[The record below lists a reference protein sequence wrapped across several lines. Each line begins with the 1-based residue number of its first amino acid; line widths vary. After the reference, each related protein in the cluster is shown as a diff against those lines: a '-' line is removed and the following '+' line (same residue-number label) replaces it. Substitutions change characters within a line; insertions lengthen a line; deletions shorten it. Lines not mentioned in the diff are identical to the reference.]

1 MVNSSFKN
9 LPIEELELDVNN
21 PRIAEL
27 IDRIGRDNVTPEA
40 IALSL
45 GTSEESYENLK
56 NSIKE
61 NGGVIN
67 PIVVHKTGENK
78 YLVIEGN
85 TRVQIYKKF
94 LDDKIP
100 GKWDE
105 IPALIYENIQTE
117 EIHAIRLQAHLIGA
131 REWTPFA
138 QAKYVHN
145 LYYFEKM
152 SLARIVEFCGGKKTR
167 IQQLINAYQDVEDFY
182 RPMCEDDTQVDPRKF
197 SSFMELQR
205 PQILRFLE
213 ANDICKKEFV
223 KWVIDDKFD
232 RQEHIRSLP
241 EIWKSKDAKNSF
253 LTEGSAVAIKKL
265 NVEEYADKEL
275 RNVSYEKLAVAL
287 AEKLNDIKASEIRD
301 MRKGLLDD
309 KLNALIRVN
318 ESIDVILEE
327 IDY

>member
-1 MVNSSFKN
+1 MVKN
-9 LPIEELELDVNN
+9 IFENLSISELELDINN

-45 GTSEESYENLK
+45 GTSEDSYENLK

-61 NGGVIN
+61 NGGIIN
-67 PIVVHKTGENK
+67 PIVVHKMENNR

-94 LDDKIP
+94 FADKVP
-100 GKWDE
+100 GEWE
-105 IPALIYENIQTE
+105 RIPALIYENISPE

-145 LYYFEKM
+145 LYYSEKM

-167 IQQLINAYQDVEDFY
+167 IQQLINAYQDVEDYY

-205 PQILRFLE
+205 PQILRFME
-213 ANDICKKEFV
+213 ANDITKEQFV
-223 KWVIDDKFD
+223 KWVIEDKFD

-241 EIWKSKDAKNSF
+241 EIWKSKEARVSF
-253 LTEGSAVAIKKL
+253 LTEGSSIAIKKL
-265 NVEEYADKEL
+265 NVEEYADKGL
-275 RNVSYEKLAVAL
+275 RNIPYEKLAIAL
-287 AEKLNDIKASEIRD
+287 AEKLNDLKAVEIRD

-327 IDY
+327 IEE

>member
-1 MVNSSFKN
+1 MVNSSFEN
-9 LPIEELELDVNN
+9 LPIAQLELDVNN

-27 IDRIGRDNVTPEA
+27 LDRIGRENITPEA

-45 GTSEESYENLK
+45 GTSEESYESLK
-56 NSIKE
+56 DSIKQ

-67 PIVVHKTGENK
+67 PIVVHKTGENT

-94 LDDKIP
+94 HAEKTP

-105 IPALIYENIQTE
+105 IPALIYENIEKE

-145 LYYFEKM
+145 LYYIEKM
-152 SLARIVEFCGGKKTR
+152 SIARIVDFCGGKKNR
-167 IQQLINAYQDVEDFY
+167 VQQLISAYQDVEDYY
-182 RPMCEDDTQVDPRKF
+182 RPMCDDDTQVDPRKF

-213 ANDICKKEFV
+213 ANDISKADFV

-241 EIWKSKDAKNSF
+241 EIWKSKDAKRAF

-275 RNVSYEKLAVAL
+275 RNVPYEKLAVAL
-287 AEKLNDIKASEIRD
+287 AEKLNDMKNSEIRD
-301 MRKGLLDD
+301 LRQGLLDN
-309 KLNALIRVN
+309 KLNAIVRVS
-318 ESIDVILEE
+318 ESISVVLEE
-327 IDY
+327 IGY

>member
-1 MVNSSFKN
+1 MVKSYFKS
-9 LPIEELELDVNN
+9 LPITELELDINN

-27 IDRIGRDNVTPEA
+27 IDRLGRDNVTPEA

-61 NGGVIN
+61 NGGIIN
-67 PIVVHKTGENK
+67 PIVVHRISDNK

-94 LDDKIP
+94 VADKIP
-100 GKWDE
+100 GLWTE
-105 IPALIYENIQTE
+105 IPALIYEDMEKE

-152 SLARIVEFCGGKKTR
+152 SLARIVDFCGGKKTR
-167 IQQLINAYQDVEDFY
+167 IQQLINAYQDVEDYY

-213 ANDICKKEFV
+213 ANDITKKQFV

-241 EIWKSKDAKNSF
+241 EIWKSKEARQSF
-253 LTEGSAVAIKKL
+253 LTEGSSIAIKKL
-265 NVEEYADKEL
+265 NAEEYADKEL
-275 RNVSYEKLAVAL
+275 RNIPYEKLALAL
-287 AEKLNDIKASEIRD
+287 AERLNDIKASEIRD

-309 KLNALIRVN
+309 KLNALIRAN

>member
-1 MVNSSFKN
+1 MVNSFFKV
-9 LPIEELELDVNN
+9 LPIKDLELDVNN

-27 IDRIGRDNVTPEA
+27 LDRIGRDNVTPEA

-45 GTSEESYENLK
+45 GASEESYENLK

-61 NGGVIN
+61 NGGIIN
-67 PIVVHKTGENK
+67 PIVVQKINNGK
-78 YLVIEGN
+78 FLVIEGN

-94 LDDKIP
+94 VTDNIP
-100 GKWDE
+100 GQWEE
-105 IPALIYENIQTE
+105 IPALIYENIASE

-167 IQQLINAYQDVEDFY
+167 IQQLINAYQDVEDYY

-205 PQILRFLE
+205 PQILRFLD
-213 ANDICKKEFV
+213 ANDISKSDFV
-223 KWVIDDKFD
+223 KWVIQDKFD

-241 EIWKSKDAKNSF
+241 EIWKSKEARSTF
-253 LTEGSAVAIKKL
+253 ISQGSANAIKKL
-265 NVEEYADKEL
+265 NAEEYADKEL
-275 RNVSYEKLAVAL
+275 RNIPYERLAIAL
-287 AEKLNDIKASEIRD
+287 AERLNDIKATEIRD

-318 ESIDVILEE
+318 ESLDVILEE
-327 IDY
+327 IEI

>member
-1 MVNSSFKN
+1 MVNSTFMN
-9 LPIEELELDVNN
+9 LPVNVLELDVNN

-27 IDRIGRDNVTPEA
+27 IDRMGRENVTPEA

-61 NGGVIN
+61 NGGIIN
-67 PIVVHKTGENK
+67 PIVVNKITENR

-94 LDDKIP
+94 LEDKVP
-100 GKWDE
+100 GEWNE
-105 IPALIYENIQTE
+105 IPALIYEDIEPE

-131 REWTPFA
+131 REWSPFA

-152 SLARIVEFCGGKKTR
+152 TLARIVEFCGGKKTR
-167 IQQLINAYQDVEDFY
+167 IQQLISAYQDVEDYY
-182 RPMCEDDTQVDPRKF
+182 RPMCEDDTQVDHRKF

-213 ANDICKKEFV
+213 ANSISKRDFV

-232 RQEHIRSLP
+232 RQEHIRTLP
-241 EIWKSKDAKNSF
+241 EIWKSKEARQAF

-275 RNVSYEKLAVAL
+275 RNIPYEKLAIAL
-287 AEKLNDIKASEIRD
+287 AEKLNDIKHTEIRN
-301 MRKGLLDD
+301 MREGLLDD

-318 ESIDVILEE
+318 ESIGVILEE
-327 IDY
+327 IDF